1 MAEHE
6 TDGVNETFQAAAR
19 VAITAGGLLAERM
32 MRAREQAMRD
42 AQAHSEQ
49 QARELHERMNS
60 ERAVARQ
67 SLARVGRDEWWE
79 RAGCEEIG
87 VAWETANAWRDVDR
101 DAAHTV
107 ERMRD
112 QLRGRYGIDP
122 DSLDADPG
130 AVQDALE
137 RRERAQR
144 LSEQARAGP
153 RRRGRRR
160 DSARVRGRRRSRPGP
175 RAGRPRPRP

>member
-67 SLARVGRDEWWE
+67 SLARVGRDEW
-79 RAGCEEIG
+79 
-87 VAWETANAWRDVDR
+87 
-101 DAAHTV
+101 
-107 ERMRD
+107 
-112 QLRGRYGIDP
+112 
-122 DSLDADPG
+122 
-130 AVQDALE
+130 
-137 RRERAQR
+137 
-144 LSEQARAGP
+144 
-153 RRRGRRR
+153 
-160 DSARVRGRRRSRPGP
+160 
-175 RAGRPRPRP
+175 